1 MERFDPEHVSKC
13 SRSPRRIWAKKP
25 QHLAGVVSLFA
36 VTHQGSAQGGKAEG
50 SKLPE
55 AEFNK
60 LFQGLQ
66 VLVSNCHNLSA
77 GIEAQFSL

>member
-1 MERFDPEHVSKC
+1 MDRQ
-13 SRSPRRIWAKKP
+13 KKP
-25 QHLAGVVSLFA
+25 QHRAGVVSLFA

-60 LFQGLQ
+60 LLKGMQAI
-66 VLVSNCHNLSA
+66 VSNCHKLPA
-77 GIEAQFSL
+77 GIEAQFSP